1 MNKKLI
7 IGIIAVLVAIIAS
20 VAIFKDSKS
29 EDMKPK
35 YSQKDMDKLID
46 QHFNE
51 QQELKTQIKELKSKV
66 DSYEK
71 EQTRSLQKTTQ
82 PSQETPKPQ
91 EQPEQ
96 EQEKPKSDSP
106 TTTEYTLQQ
115 LKEAFPVGMEFN
127 QYVEKKKTMNVDHPF
142 SISLKKGNVGSV
154 IQAKDGLLVVCVDGN
169 KIFDLKTFRST
180 DEIKAYEQ
188 SLRGK

>member
-1 MNKKLI
+1 
-7 IGIIAVLVAIIAS
+7 
-20 VAIFKDSKS
+20 
-29 EDMKPK
+29 
-35 YSQKDMDKLID
+35 
-46 QHFNE
+46 
-51 QQELKTQIKELKSKV
+51 V

-71 EQTRSLQKTTQ
+71 EQTRLLQKTTQ

-91 EQPEQ
+91 EQP

-127 QYVEKKKTMNVDHPF
+127 QYVEKKKTMNADNPF

-154 IQAKDGLLVVCVDGN
+154 IQAKDGLLVVCV
-169 KIFDLKTFRST
+169 
-180 DEIKAYEQ
+180 
-188 SLRGK
+188 

>member
-1 MNKKLI
+1 MNKKII
-7 IGIIAVLVAIIAS
+7 IGIIAVIVVIIAS
-20 VAIFKDSKS
+20 ISIFKDSKP

-35 YSQKDMDKLID
+35 YSQKDMDEITDK
-46 QHFNE
+46 HFKE

-66 DSYEK
+66 DFYEK

-91 EQPEQ
+91 EQL
-96 EQEKPKSDSP
+96 EQEKTKNDPP

-154 IQAKDGLLVVCVDGN
+154 IQGKDGLLVVCVDGN
-169 KIFDLKTFRST
+169 KIFDLKTFSSI
-180 DEIKAYEQ
+180 DEVKSYEQ

>member
-71 EQTRSLQKTTQ
+71 EQTRSLQQTTQ

-91 EQPEQ
+91 EQP

-127 QYVEKKKTMNVDHPF
+127 QYVEKKKTMNADNPF

-169 KIFDLKTFRST
+169 KIFDLKTFGST
-180 DEIKAYEQ
+180 DEVKAYEQ

>member
-71 EQTRSLQKTTQ
+71 EQTSSLQKTTQ

-91 EQPEQ
+91 EQEQPKKEDVKPESQ
-96 EQEKPKSDSP
+96 P
-106 TTTEYTLQQ
+106 
-115 LKEAFPVGMEFN
+115 
-127 QYVEKKKTMNVDHPF
+127 EKKKYLNRN
-142 SISLKKGNVGSV
+142 K
-154 IQAKDGLLVVCVDGN
+154 LL
-169 KIFDLKTFRST
+169 
-180 DEIKAYEQ
+180 EH
-188 SLRGK
+188 

>member
-7 IGIIAVLVAIIAS
+7 IGIIAVIVVIIAS
-20 VAIFKDSKS
+20 ISIFKDSKS

-35 YSQKDMDKLID
+35 YSQKDMDKVID

-51 QQELKTQIKELKSKV
+51 KQELNTKIKELNSKV
-66 DSYEK
+66 AFYE
-71 EQTRSLQKTTQ
+71 EQQTRLLQEKTQ
-82 PSQETPKPQ
+82 PNQEKVKPQ

-96 EQEKPKSDSP
+96 DKPKSESP
-106 TTTEYTLQQ
+106 TTSEYTLQQ
-115 LKEAFPVGMEFN
+115 LKEAFPIGMEFN
-127 QYVEKKKTMNVDHPF
+127 QYVEKKKTMNVDNPF

-154 IQAKDGLLVVCVDGN
+154 IKAKDGLLVVCVDGN
-169 KIFDLKTFRST
+169 NIFDLKTFGST
-180 DEIKAYEQ
+180 DEVKAYEQ

>member
-7 IGIIAVLVAIIAS
+7 IGVLAVIVVVIAS
-20 VAIFKDSKS
+20 ISIFRDSKS

-35 YSQKDMDKLID
+35 YSQKDMDKVTD
-46 QHFNE
+46 KHFKK

-66 DSYEK
+66 TFYEE

-82 PSQETPKPQ
+82 PSQETPK
-91 EQPEQ
+91 QPEQ
-96 EQEKPKSDSP
+96 EKSKNDQP
-106 TTTEYTLQQ
+106 TTAEYTLQQ

-127 QYVEKKKTMNVDHPF
+127 QYVEKKKTMNVDNPF

-154 IQAKDGLLVVCVDGN
+154 IQAKDGLLVVCVDGK
-169 KIFDLKTFRST
+169 KIFDLKTFGST
-180 DEIKAYEQ
+180 DEVKAYEQ
-188 SLRGK
+188 SLQGK

>member
-1 MNKKLI
+1 M
-7 IGIIAVLVAIIAS
+7 
-20 VAIFKDSKS
+20 
-29 EDMKPK
+29 
-35 YSQKDMDKLID
+35 
-46 QHFNE
+46 
-51 QQELKTQIKELKSKV
+51 KSKV

-96 EQEKPKSDSP
+96 EQEKPKSDPP

-169 KIFDLKTFRST
+169 KIFDLKTFGST
-180 DEIKAYEQ
+180 NKVKAYEQ

>member
-7 IGIIAVLVAIIAS
+7 IGIIAVIVAIIAS
-20 VAIFKDSKS
+20 VSIFKDSKS

-35 YSQKDMDKLID
+35 YSQKDMDKVID

-66 DSYEK
+66 TSYEK

-82 PSQETPKPQ
+82 PSQETTKPQ

-96 EQEKPKSDSP
+96 EKPKSES
-106 TTTEYTLQQ
+106 TTTNEYTLQQ

-142 SISLKKGNVGSV
+142 SISLKRGNVGSV
-154 IQAKDGLLVVCVDGN
+154 IKAKDGLLVVCVDGN
-169 KIFDLKTFRST
+169 KIFDLKTFGST
-180 DEIKAYEQ
+180 DEVKAYEQ

>member
-71 EQTRSLQKTTQ
+71 EQTRSLQQATQ

-91 EQPEQ
+91 EQP

-127 QYVEKKKTMNVDHPF
+127 QYVEKKKTMNADNPF
-142 SISLKKGNVGSV
+142 SISLKRGNVGSV
-154 IQAKDGLLVVCVDGN
+154 IQAKDGLLLVCVDGN
-169 KIFDLKTFRST
+169 KIFDLKTFGST
-180 DEIKAYEQ
+180 DEVKAYEQ